1 VLLPDS
7 GYGFAVLYNGNSA
20 LADTAGLKA
29 GLAGFLTGQ
38 GSATSARSSW
48 PVALIFLGLSLATLV
63 AAIRSLVRRH
73 VEAGR
78 PIGRRRWRRMGR
90 VVWLLA
96 PAATI
101 AGLPWLILT
110 VGDRWF
116 TRWQLALAMPDVMIF
131 LAAAALTGAVVNA
144 ARLRRRCL

>member
-1 VLLPDS
+1 
-7 GYGFAVLYNGNSA
+7 
-20 LADTAGLKA
+20 
-29 GLAGFLTGQ
+29 
-38 GSATSARSSW
+38 
-48 PVALIFLGLSLATLV
+48 
-63 AAIRSLVRRH
+63 
-73 VEAGR
+73 
-78 PIGRRRWRRMGR
+78 MGR